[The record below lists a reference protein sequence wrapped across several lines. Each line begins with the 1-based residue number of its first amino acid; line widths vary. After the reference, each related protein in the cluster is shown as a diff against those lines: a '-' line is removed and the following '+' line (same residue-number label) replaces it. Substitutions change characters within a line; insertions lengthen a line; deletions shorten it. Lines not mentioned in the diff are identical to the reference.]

1 MVSRPQILL
10 IKSITM
16 DNTSIIRQRISDSI
30 EAKQSLMAD
39 SATLEVI
46 SSLADKIV
54 DCIKAGGK
62 LVICGNGGSA
72 SDALHFAGE
81 IVGRFVKERKAWP
94 AVVLNSDV
102 ATMTAIANDYGY
114 DDVFARQAEGHIK
127 PGDIFI
133 GISTSGNSE
142 NVFRAAL
149 KARELGAQTAA
160 LLGKDGGK
168 ISKEVDYPI
177 VVHCYTTARVQECH
191 INIIH
196 ILCEISE
203 AKLSQY

>member
-1 MVSRPQILL
+1 MSNL
-10 IKSITM
+10 
-16 DNTSIIRQRISDSI
+16 DIIRQRINDSI
-30 EAKQSLMAD
+30 EAKKNLLAD
-39 SATLEVI
+39 TATLEVV
-46 SSLADKIV
+46 SKLADLIT
-54 DCIKAGGK
+54 DCIKKGGK

-94 AVVLNSDV
+94 AVVLNADV

-114 DDVFARQAEGHIK
+114 DDVFARQAEGHVK
-127 PGDIFI
+127 PGDVFI

-149 KARELGAQTAA
+149 KTKELGAKTAA

-168 ISKEVDYPI
+168 IAKEVDYPI
-177 VVHCYTTARVQECH
+177 IVHCNTTARVQECH

-203 AKLSQY
+203 AKLSAK